1 MVLEKRLD
9 YVFNGYQVPKGSR
22 SARGK
27 SVARRKAE
35 DNGMF
40 AFELLATVAGKLLS
54 GEGNDTLTNIEVG
67 NSRRV
72 IEEKPLKT
80 EHCEWGRCDEGAFVS
95 NVGSP
100 RRSQK
105 YARKNYIAT
114 SSDEVSCA
122 PFKNSCVDKTKNRG
136 NVGGFCNHSDSMLG
150 NSNEGHSH
158 SYSGSHDGKLGDLM
172 EEEVKPSPKL
182 GCSDGSVEVPP
193 HPVFTPKRSSFP
205 NYLGRDDDE
214 NSSGCTQPG
223 KVNVKKA
230 YRPQRIGD
238 RRIRRL
244 LASKHWKAPPP
255 PITST
260 DGELS
265 NSGMKPVYRWKKM
278 CYTRQRTGHQTCAPF
293 KKRKLVGTCSTS
305 TSEGGMS
312 SEYVLS
318 PAEKFIKGEASDSIA
333 SVHGVHGASSSFA
346 GQKSSTNSGDFRV
359 KLNIKSFRVPELFIE
374 IPENA
379 TVGSLKRMVME
390 AVTTILG
397 GGLRVGVLLQG
408 KNIRD
413 DNKTLLQAGISHNDK
428 IDSLG
433 FTLEPNTTHPPP
445 PLESSEQPALLLPC
459 NASGPMS
466 RLSASPVPDPVEVP
480 AVSPDPPLVITGN
493 FIESDHDSA
502 PSPLEASMDK
512 TSPNSLALVPVP
524 EMNVE
529 ALAVVPFHQKSR
541 QSELV
546 QRRIRRPFS
555 VSEVKALVQA
565 VEKLGTG
572 RLAFVHSSLGCIKL
586 IVAIHIE
593 AQLMSFCRW
602 RDVKLRAF
610 DNAKHRTYVD
620 LKDKWK
626 TLVHTAKISPQQ
638 RRGEPVPQDLLDRVL
653 SAHAYWSQQQSR
665 LQRNDIMWSVRSCG
679 VDRRPSITSPSPTT

>member
-67 NSRRV
+67 NSQRV

-80 EHCEWGRCDEGAFVS
+80 EHCEWGRCDEGAIVS

-105 YARKNYIAT
+105 CARKNYIAT
-114 SSDEVSCA
+114 SSGEVSCA
-122 PFKNSCVDKTKNRG
+122 PFKNSCVDKTKIRG
-136 NVGGFCNHSDSMLG
+136 KVGGFCNHSDSMLG

-158 SYSGSHDGKLGDLM
+158 SYSGSHDGKSGDLM
-172 EEEVKPSPKL
+172 EEDVKPSPKL
-182 GCSDGSVEVPP
+182 GCSDSSVEVPP

-214 NSSGCTQPG
+214 NSSGCTQPS

-260 DGELS
+260 EGELS

-278 CYTRQRTGHQTCAPF
+278 CYTRQRAGHQPCAPF

-312 SEYVLS
+312 SEYVSS
-318 PAEKFIKGEASDSIA
+318 PAEKIIKGEASDSIA
-333 SVHGVHGASSSFA
+333 SIHG

-459 NASGPMS
+459 NASKPLS

-480 AVSPDPPLVITGN
+480 AVSPDPPLAITGN

-502 PSPLEASMDK
+502 PSPLEASLDK
-512 TSPNSLALVPVP
+512 ISLNSLALVPVP
-524 EMNVE
+524 EINVE

-541 QSELV
+541 RSELV

-565 VEKLGTG
+565 VEKIGTG
-572 RLAFVHSSLGCIKL
+572 
-586 IVAIHIE
+586 
-593 AQLMSFCRW
+593 RW

-665 LQRNDIMWSVRSCG
+665 LQVKQQSEACLLH
-679 VDRRPSITSPSPTT
+679 